1 MATAELAGIKGSSAA
16 EIELAKQT
24 LKGKV
29 KRQNSETWRR
39 LEDRTKSLY
48 YLGRTNEDFSSQVD
62 AVSADQVLA
71 AIDSALKSPL
81 TFLAQGG
88 EVNTLPS
95 YDKIASR
102 FN

>member
-1 MATAELAGIKGSSAA
+1 MATTELAGLRNSSPAD
-16 EIELAKQT
+16 IELAKQT

-29 KRQNSETWRR
+29 NRQNGESWRR
-39 LEDRTKSLY
+39 LEERTKALY

-62 AVSADQVLA
+62 AVSADQVLS
-71 AIDSALKSPL
+71 AIDAALKSPL